1 MVEEKIFW
9 RSPHLLKVDHF
20 RTLNCGVG
28 GDRLENVLY
37 RIQQGLVTRHSMIV
51 VLQAGINNFLN
62 GDPPEAIVNG
72 LEVIFQEILRIAPMC
87 KIFLGTILPI
97 VCNSKVGESL
107 RRTNEL
113 IRTQVKSECR
123 VTLVDHDRLTWH
135 KDDGTL

>member
-1 MVEEKIFW
+1 MEIL
-9 RSPHLLKVDHF
+9 HLLKVDHF
-20 RTLNCGVG
+20 RTLNCGASR
-28 GDRLENVLY
+28 DRLENVLD
-37 RIQQGLVTRHSMIV
+37 RIQQGIVTRHSTIV
-51 VLQAGINNFLN
+51 VLQAGINKILN

-72 LEVIFQEILRIAPMC
+72 LKVIFQEILRIAPMC